1 MAQGRPAEDTL
12 CPLDVK
18 STKTSRG
25 VTDGGLEEEEAA
37 PGSGQVEL
45 TWDLVAMEASECSDV
60 ELGQLDLDLDRK
72 SRQHNLTSRNVR
84 AILHEVI
91 THEHV
96 VAMMKATI
104 RDTQDLPMFETKM
117 TRSRLKQAVQQGQ
130 SLNWTLPAPNLSK
143 PPQFVDIDLEE
154 EEDSSDEEYCPDE
167 EEEDTAEE
175 MFLSDADSLASPPR
189 MHLCSPPEHPDQE
202 TREPQESVAG
212 QVTDQVSSS
221 SGAGSSDSSFLERL
235 NAVEA
240 ELDCSSAYPYNQ
252 PLDRKP
258 VADEEDGGDKGCLA
272 FRTRSKLPLVNV
284 PLDRLEAELLP
295 PDITA
300 DMYDQSPAQLEDRHW
315 TEWLQGLLAP
325 SPEEEADDDDDPEYN
340 FLEDLDEPDREDYRT
355 DRAVQI
361 TKKEVNELLEEL
373 FDTLQEEELLAEEE
387 EQEVP
392 SVPKFNV
399 PQVLRFEAPL
409 AGMLTERRQTVRKQ
423 YEAVQQRRAL
433 QDTTNHPR
441 TTKGLPGPP
450 LIVLGNLTGPALRLS
465 PAPKTGPSFRLDR
478 TQKLQLQ
485 QQVQQH
491 VQLLTQVHLLSR
503 RVHALNHEAHLTK
516 RYLEEL
522 QHFAGRHDDLCPSSH
537 FRACNLQG
545 ALDLLREVDQRQPSL
560 PCGSG
565 SGASRRLLP
574 TMIPTT
580 SSHAFPLLPADAAW
594 LFATRPVFLYPELLP
609 VCSLDPAKLSRRQ
622 RRVYTAG
629 EDGLA
634 VLGLKHFQGALKADQ
649 LISSFLLCRS
659 CSDFRRRIREMSG
672 PRAPRDGVIKVF
684 VTQGVIPPLPV
695 ACSRV
700 CPGNQRPPVDRDTST
715 MPRWLKN
722 SQSIIQR
729 TRRGAGPYPPS
740 LPPGVALRLHPSYGR
755 KSQVSRRTQR
765 RLFTLAHNASL
776 LPLAKA
782 PAGQAISRSGTL
794 PLAAPRPS
802 RSLSLRQDIQQK
814 SAPTMVF
821 SAAGQQ
827 LWTLSSSSQHAA
839 GPDVLRPIRRQEPES
854 CALPPE
860 EDRNNS
866 SSSLSP
872 FSSSAGDEEEEE
884 EEEVWSKMAVGLKGG
899 GRGGAVEGGA
909 QERTAD
915 EAEQEELDGD
925 GEEEEDDEDG
935 GREDRGGER
944 EDNGDKDRRGDDEEE
959 EEEDDEE
966 EEEED
971 FDDLTQDEDEEEVM
985 SSASEESVLSVPELQ
1000 ETMKQL
1006 TWLAA
1011 ERRLCDGDSEDDPS
1025 SQEDEDEE
1033 DDEAKGEEPAKG
1045 RSFQTSLDKDMPSGD
1060 KTPRGRRGAG
1070 RGRGRSRP
1078 LRGLARTRLSKDASK
1093 LSLLY
1098 DEKLLDNDP
1107 LRDSKDAAFAQS
1119 YLNRVREALQDSPEQ
1134 VQEFVSLLGEFEQ
1147 AGDGQEVTSL
1157 FRKLRCILGE
1167 HTDLLRDFAAF
1178 LHPEQALQCG
1188 LFEEQQAFER
1198 SRRFLRQLEISFGDN
1213 PTHYHKI
1220 IRALQTGPDPSPA
1233 HIQELKVQMAALL
1246 RGHTHLQAEFWVFF
1260 DDLRPPAARPEQFE
1274 EAHLPEE
1281 GDGAEG
1287 GGANGQVSRGG
1298 AGFEE
1303 VTLPDLEEE
1312 EEGHKI
1318 PPIRSRRQRRKMESH
1333 HSYKGSDWLC
1343 LCHDAS
1349 ISRHRRKRCSRCH
1362 DNKTSPGVSRAL
1374 KSLDPLYAQIGS
1386 APDLPGDTQLKGGH
1400 GSPRPD
1406 QSATSWES
1414 FPMTD
1419 EKEEEEEQ
1427 LNDEEQE
1434 SPTSKR
1440 RREEELRPPAA
1451 FITADTSSSSV
1462 APPICS
1468 SSSSPRPSL
1477 PPDLPVCA
1485 KNISLTASGEKVIL
1499 WTREADRVILTM
1511 CQQEGANQNAFQAIS
1526 NLLGNKTPSEVS
1538 QRFRD
1543 LMRLFRTAARH
1554 ATAEEEA
1561 LPTDPTANETAD

>member
-1 MAQGRPAEDTL
+1 M
-12 CPLDVK
+12 
-18 STKTSRG
+18 KTSRD
-25 VTDGGLEEEEAA
+25 VADGGPEEEEAA
-37 PGSGQVEL
+37 PGSGQPVL
-45 TWDLVAMEASECSDV
+45 TWGSVAMEASECSDA
-60 ELGQLDLDLDRK
+60 ELGQLDMDLDRK

-96 VAMMKATI
+96 VAMMKAAI

-130 SLNWTLPAPNLSK
+130 SFNWTLPTPSLSK

-154 EEDSSDEEYCPDE
+154 DEDSSDEEYCPDE
-167 EEEDTAEE
+167 EEEDTAE
-175 MFLSDADSLASPPR
+175 
-189 MHLCSPPEHPDQE
+189 
-202 TREPQESVAG
+202 ESVAG

-240 ELDCSSAYPYNQ
+240 ELDCSSAYSYDQ

-258 VADEEDGGDKGCLA
+258 GADEEDDGDKGCLA

-325 SPEEEADDDDDPEYN
+325 GPEEEADDDDDPEYN
-340 FLEDLDEPDREDYRT
+340 FLEDLDEPDLEDYRT

-373 FDTLQEEELLAEEE
+373 FDTLQEEKLLAEEE

-409 AGMLTERRQTVRKQ
+409 AGMLTERRKTVRKQ
-423 YEAVQQRRAL
+423 YEALQQRRAL

-441 TTKGLPGPP
+441 TTKGPSGSP
-450 LIVLGNLTGPALRLS
+450 LVVLGNLTGPALHTD
-465 PAPKTGPSFRLDR
+465 PFFRLDR

-516 RYLEEL
+516 RYLVGRCFGGVDQISTHFVLQEEL
-522 QHFAGRHDDLCPSSH
+522 QQFAGRHDVLCPPSS

-545 ALDLLREVDQRQPSL
+545 ALDLLREVDQRQPSP

-574 TMIPTT
+574 TMTPTT

-609 VCSLDPAKLSRRQ
+609 VCSLDPALHSRRQ
-622 RRVYTAG
+622 RRVYTAA

-634 VLGLKHFQGALKADQ
+634 VLGLKHFQGALKADE

-659 CSDFRRRIREMSG
+659 RSDFRRRIREMSS

-684 VTQGVIPPLPV
+684 VTQGVVPPLPV
-695 ACSRV
+695 ACCRV
-700 CPGNQRPPVDRDTST
+700 SPGNQRPPVDRDTST
-715 MPRWLKN
+715 IPRWLKN

-729 TRRGAGPYPPS
+729 TRRGAGAYPPS
-740 LPPGVALRLHPSYGR
+740 LPPGVTLRLHPSYGR

-782 PAGQAISRSGTL
+782 PAEQAISLCGTL
-794 PLAAPRPS
+794 PLAAARLSP
-802 RSLSLRQDIQQK
+802 SLSLHQDIQQK
-814 SAPTMVF
+814 SAPSTATPTMPC
-821 SAAGQQ
+821 SATAQQ
-827 LWTLSSSSQHAA
+827 LWTLSSSSQHAV
-839 GPDVLRPIRRQEPES
+839 GPNVLRPIRQQEPES
-854 CALPPE
+854 CVHPPE
-860 EDRNNS
+860 EDKDNS

-872 FSSSAGDEEEEE
+872 FSSSAGDEEED
-884 EEEVWSKMAVGLKGG
+884 WSKMAVSLKGG
-899 GRGGAVEGGA
+899 GRGGAVEVGG

-915 EAEQEELDGD
+915 EGEQEEPDGD

-935 GREDRGGER
+935 GREDRRGER
-944 EDNGDKDRRGDDEEE
+944 EDDGDKDRRGGDEEE

-1025 SQEDEDEE
+1025 SQEDEDED
-1033 DDEAKGEEPAKG
+1033 DDEAKGEEPAEG
-1045 RSFQTSLDKDMPSGD
+1045 RSFQTSLDKDTPSGD
-1060 KTPRGRRGAG
+1060 KTPRGRRSAG

-1078 LRGLARTRLSKDASK
+1078 LRGLTRTRLSKDASK

-1147 AGDGQEVTSL
+1147 AGDGQEVTRL

-1188 LFEEQQAFER
+1188 LLEEQQAFER

-1260 DDLRPPAARPEQFE
+1260 DDLRPPPARPEQFE

-1287 GGANGQVSRGG
+1287 GGANGQVSGGG

-1303 VTLPDLEEE
+1303 VTLPDLDEE

-1333 HSYKGSDWLC
+1333 RSYKGSDWLC
-1343 LCHDAS
+1343 LCDDAT

-1362 DNKTSPGVSRAL
+1362 GNKTSPGVSRAM
-1374 KSLDPLYAQIGS
+1374 KNLDPLYAQIGS
-1386 APDLPGDTQLKGGH
+1386 APDLPGDTQLQGGH

-1406 QSATSWES
+1406 QTGASWES
-1414 FPMTD
+1414 FPLTD

-1427 LNDEEQE
+1427 LKDEEQE
-1434 SPTSKR
+1434 SPTAKR
-1440 RREEELRPPAA
+1440 RREEELRAPPS
-1451 FITADTSSSSV
+1451 FITTDS
-1462 APPICS
+1462 S

-1538 QRFRD
+1538 QRFQD

-1554 ATAEEEA
+1554 ATTEEEA
-1561 LPTDPTANETAD
+1561 PPLSQQPMKLQTDQSEPFLKDQSEHLSILERGGFYEIDVFVTINNLL

>member
-1 MAQGRPAEDTL
+1 Q
-12 CPLDVK
+12 
-18 STKTSRG
+18 
-25 VTDGGLEEEEAA
+25 
-37 PGSGQVEL
+37 
-45 TWDLVAMEASECSDV
+45 
-60 ELGQLDLDLDRK
+60 
-72 SRQHNLTSRNVR
+72 
-84 AILHEVI
+84 
-91 THEHV
+91 
-96 VAMMKATI
+96 
-104 RDTQDLPMFETKM
+104 
-117 TRSRLKQAVQQGQ
+117 
-130 SLNWTLPAPNLSK
+130 

-202 TREPQESVAG
+202 TWEPQELKQLLSQNVLSQATQQSPG

-240 ELDCSSAYPYNQ
+240 ELDCS

-340 FLEDLDEPDREDYRT
+340 FLEDQDEPDREDYRT

-522 QHFAGRHDDLCPSSH
+522 QRFAGRHDDLCPSSH

-700 CPGNQRPPVDRDTST
+700 CPGNQRPPVDRDSST

-802 RSLSLRQDIQQK
+802 RCLSLPQDIQQK

-866 SSSLSP
+866 SSLSP

-899 GRGGAVEGGA
+899 GRGGA
-909 QERTAD
+909 
-915 EAEQEELDGD
+915 
-925 GEEEEDDEDG
+925 
-935 GREDRGGER
+935 
-944 EDNGDKDRRGDDEEE
+944 DRRG
-959 EEEDDEE
+959 
-966 EEEED
+966 D

-1147 AGDGQEVTSL
+1147 VGDGQEVTSL

-1178 LHPEQALQCG
+1178 LHPEEALQCG
-1188 LFEEQQAFER
+1188 LLEEQQAFER

-1362 DNKTSPGVSRAL
+1362 VNKRYSAERPLEGFLPLTKISESIKYGGSGAADEDEDRSSGVVWQVKVKLTHLSAASQTSPV
-1374 KSLDPLYAQIGS
+1374 GS
-1386 APDLPGDTQLKGGH
+1386 A
-1400 GSPRPD
+1400 D

-1451 FITADTSSSSV
+1451 FITANTSSSSV

-1561 LPTDPTANETAD
+1561 LPTEPTANETAD

>member
-1 MAQGRPAEDTL
+1 MAQGRPTEDIL

-18 STKTSRG
+18 STRTSR
-25 VTDGGLEEEEAA
+25 VMADGGLEEEEAA

-45 TWDLVAMEASECSDV
+45 NRDSVAMEASECSDV
-60 ELGQLDLDLDRK
+60 ELGQLDMDLDRK

-154 EEDSSDEEYCPDE
+154 DEDSSDEEYYPDE

-175 MFLSDADSLASPPR
+175 MFLSDADSLSSPPR

-202 TREPQESVAG
+202 TREPKESVAG

-240 ELDCSSAYPYNQ
+240 ELDCSSAYPYDQ

-258 VADEEDGGDKGCLA
+258 VTDEEDDGDKGCLA

-325 SPEEEADDDDDPEYN
+325 GPEEEADDDDDPEYN
-340 FLEDLDEPDREDYRT
+340 FLEDLDEPDLEDYRT

-373 FDTLQEEELLAEEE
+373 FDTLQEEKLPAEEE

-441 TTKGLPGPP
+441 TTKGPPGPP
-450 LIVLGNLTGPALRLS
+450 LIVLGNLTAPALQLS
-465 PAPKTGPSFRLDR
+465 LAPQTGPSFRLDR

-491 VQLLTQVHLLSR
+491 VQLLTQVHLLSS
-503 RVHALNHEAHLTK
+503 RVHSLNHEAHLTK

-522 QHFAGRHDDLCPSSH
+522 QQFAARHDDLCPPSS

-545 ALDLLREVDQRQPSL
+545 ALDLLREVDQRQPSP

-565 SGASRRLLP
+565 SGTSRRLLP
-574 TMIPTT
+574 AMTPTT
-580 SSHAFPLLPADAAW
+580 SSHAFPLLPADTAW

-609 VCSLDPAKLSRRQ
+609 VCSLDPALHSRRQ

-634 VLGLKHFQGALKADQ
+634 VLGLKHFQGALKADE

-659 CSDFRRRIREMSG
+659 RSDFRRRIREMSS
-672 PRAPRDGVIKVF
+672 PRAPLDGVIKVF
-684 VTQGVIPPLPV
+684 VTQGVVPPLPV

-700 CPGNQRPPVDRDTST
+700 CPGNRRPPVDRDTST

-729 TRRGAGPYPPS
+729 TRRGGDQYPPS

-755 KSQVSRRTQR
+755 KPQVSHRTQR

-782 PAGQAISRSGTL
+782 PAEQAVSRHGTL
-794 PLAAPRPS
+794 PLAAACLS
-802 RSLSLRQDIQQK
+802 SSLSLRRYIQQK
-814 SAPTMVF
+814 PAPSTTTPMMPC
-821 SAAGQQ
+821 SAATQQ
-827 LWTLSSSSQHAA
+827 LWTLSSSSQHAT
-839 GPDVLRPIRRQEPES
+839 GSNDLRPIRRQEPES
-854 CALPPE
+854 CVHLPE
-860 EDRNNS
+860 EDEDNS

-872 FSSSAGDEEEEE
+872 FSSSAGEQEEEEE
-884 EEEVWSKMAVGLKGG
+884 DWSKMAVSLKGGGRG
-899 GRGGAVEGGA
+899 GRGGAVEGGG
-909 QERTAD
+909 QERTVD
-915 EAEQEELDGD
+915 DGEQEERDGD

-935 GREDRGGER
+935 GREDRGGQR
-944 EDNGDKDRRGDDEEE
+944 EDDGDKDRRGGDEEE

-1033 DDEAKGEEPAKG
+1033 DDEAKGEEPAEG
-1045 RSFQTSLDKDMPSGD
+1045 RSFQTSLDKHVPSGD
-1060 KTPRGRRGAG
+1060 KTPRGRRSSG

-1119 YLNRVREALQDSPEQ
+1119 YLNRL
-1134 VQEFVSLLGEFEQ
+1134 
-1147 AGDGQEVTSL
+1147 
-1157 FRKLRCILGE
+1157 
-1167 HTDLLRDFAAF
+1167 
-1178 LHPEQALQCG
+1178 
-1188 LFEEQQAFER
+1188 EEQQAFER

-1287 GGANGQVSRGG
+1287 GGPNGQVSGGG

-1333 HSYKGSDWLC
+1333 RSYKGSDWLC
-1343 LCHDAS
+1343 LCHDAT

-1362 DNKTSPGVSRAL
+1362 DNKNSPGVSRAL

-1386 APDLPGDTQLKGGH
+1386 APNPPGNTQVKGGH
-1400 GSPRPD
+1400 SSPRPD
-1406 QSATSWES
+1406 QSGASWES

-1419 EKEEEEEQ
+1419 GKEEEEEQ
-1427 LNDEEQE
+1427 LKDEEQE
-1434 SPTSKR
+1434 SPTAKR
-1440 RREEELRPPAA
+1440 RREEELRAPAA
-1451 FITADTSSSSV
+1451 FITADTSSSSL

-1511 CQQEGANQNAFQAIS
+1511 CQQEGANQNAFHAIS

-1561 LPTDPTANETAD
+1561 PPTDPTANETAD

>member
-1 MAQGRPAEDTL
+1 MLSVHKALSQGRRLHWRTAAAGPVPV
-12 CPLDVK
+12 PL
-18 STKTSRG
+18 
-25 VTDGGLEEEEAA
+25 
-37 PGSGQVEL
+37 
-45 TWDLVAMEASECSDV
+45 
-60 ELGQLDLDLDRK
+60 
-72 SRQHNLTSRNVR
+72 
-84 AILHEVI
+84 
-91 THEHV
+91 
-96 VAMMKATI
+96 
-104 RDTQDLPMFETKM
+104 
-117 TRSRLKQAVQQGQ
+117 
-130 SLNWTLPAPNLSK
+130 

-202 TREPQESVAG
+202 TWEPQESVAG

-240 ELDCSSAYPYNQ
+240 ELDCSSAYPYDQ

-340 FLEDLDEPDREDYRT
+340 FLEDQDEPDREDYRT

-700 CPGNQRPPVDRDTST
+700 CPGNQRPPVDRDSST

-802 RSLSLRQDIQQK
+802 RCLSLPQDIQQK

-866 SSSLSP
+866 SSLSP
-872 FSSSAGDEEEEE
+872 FSSSAGDEE

-899 GRGGAVEGGA
+899 GRGGAVEGGG

-935 GREDRGGER
+935 GREDTGGER

-1147 AGDGQEVTSL
+1147 VGDGQEVTSL

-1178 LHPEQALQCG
+1178 LHPEEALQCG
-1188 LFEEQQAFER
+1188 LLEEQQAFER

-1333 HSYKGSDWLC
+1333 HSYK
-1343 LCHDAS
+1343 
-1349 ISRHRRKRCSRCH
+1349 
-1362 DNKTSPGVSRAL
+1362 TSPGVSRAL

-1386 APDLPGDTQLKGGH
+1386 APNPPGDTQLKGGH

-1451 FITADTSSSSV
+1451 FITANTSSSSV

-1561 LPTDPTANETAD
+1561 LPTEPTANETAD